1 MLLISLK
8 QFDGKLLRPWLFQ
21 TKQRNVDSGGSRGPG
36 RAATDCEPS
45 HKLRQSR
52 KLGRGK
58 KGWKLWFCTRPL
70 RDLKDK
76 WAEDAPVHFS
86 YTFTPGVSSVRTLDP
101 RSYCGKVSLEEAG

>member
-36 RAATDCEPS
+36 RAATDGEPS

-52 KLGRGK
+52 KLGEGEKRMEVVV
-58 KGWKLWFCTRPL
+58 LP
-70 RDLKDK
+70 
-76 WAEDAPVHFS
+76 PS
-86 YTFTPGVSSVRTLDP
+86 
-101 RSYCGKVSLEEAG
+101 AGGSGR

>member
-36 RAATDCEPS
+36 RAATDGEPS

-52 KLGRGK
+52 KLEEGDKRMEVVVLHPSAGGSGR
-58 KGWKLWFCTRPL
+58 
-70 RDLKDK
+70 
-76 WAEDAPVHFS
+76 
-86 YTFTPGVSSVRTLDP
+86 
-101 RSYCGKVSLEEAG
+101 